1 MNDFEKLIELF
12 NLLKVEYS
20 QISSNEIIVP
30 CPFGIADNEKEMFY
44 PMDDTLKYI
53 ISDEVYIHIQYD
65 KDSNYL
71 NWYVIDYDSY
81 TGEEK

>member
-12 NLLKVEYS
+12 TLLKVEFT
-20 QISSNEIIVP
+20 QISPNEIIIP
-30 CPFGIADNEKEMFY
+30 SPYGIADNEKEMFY
-44 PMDDTLKYI
+44 PMDDILKYW
-53 ISDEVYIHIQYD
+53 ISDENYIHIQYD

-71 NWYVIDYDSY
+71 NWYIIDYDSY